1 VSRLR
6 ADDVVGACGG
16 AREGDRS
23 PRSEAREHPDYEVR
37 LAKIADS
44 GLPKLVE
51 SSAADVSQGSTF
63 DRRPHVQEEGTSF
76 SDAIVWGNESSR
88 LLESLDRLDQGIPDA
103 GDVDY
108 AWQAGITERLEYPRH
123 KVPFE
128 LTDLFGITVQY

>member
-1 VSRLR
+1 MWSGLAAAHEKGIVHRGLKPENILITKSW
-6 ADDVVGACGG
+6 
-16 AREGDRS
+16 
-23 PRSEAREHPDYEVR
+23 

-44 GLPKLVE
+44 GLAKLVE
-51 SSAADVSQGSTF
+51 SSAAYVSQGSTF